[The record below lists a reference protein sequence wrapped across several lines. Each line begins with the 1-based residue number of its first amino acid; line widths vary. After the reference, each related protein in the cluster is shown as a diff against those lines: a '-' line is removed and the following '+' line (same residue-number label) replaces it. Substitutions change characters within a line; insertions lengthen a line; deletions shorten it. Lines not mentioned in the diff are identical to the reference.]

1 MDEKSSK
8 NADADFSPSNKKSE
22 AATVTR
28 EQFDEVCRQ
37 ARTQYHDF
45 EEKVKSVEL
54 KLTGK
59 VSSDYDLDQSTLYD
73 NFINDETQGLD
84 EIYEIIRKAHFR
96 LVIKRKKYVAER
108 KEQIRREER
117 KGRRVSGIGISKLE
131 SNRTGSEDDDWLNY

>member
-1 MDEKSSK
+1 M
-8 NADADFSPSNKKSE
+8 
-22 AATVTR
+22 TR
-28 EQFDEVCRQ
+28 EQFDEVCQQ

-108 KEQIRREER
+108 KEQIRGEER
-117 KGRRVSGIGISKLE
+117 KGRRVSGIGVSKLE
-131 SNRTGSEDDDWLNY
+131 SNRTGSEDEDWLNY

>member
-108 KEQIRREER
+108 KEQIRKEER

-131 SNRTGSEDDDWLNY
+131 SNRTGSDEDWLNY